1 MIEISVDT
9 RRAVVTNKEILTSG
23 SAGIQVKFT
32 LSEDWTGLSK
42 LAVFRTGEDGE
53 SIDVV
58 LDNNLNCVV
67 PAEALETA
75 DEVLFIGVYGSDGN
89 GTVIIPTI
97 WAAAGVIR
105 PGTEPNTPA
114 EAEPTPEIW
123 AQILSVAQEAET
135 TATGAM
141 NYVEQA
147 VSDLGTLEDRVS
159 DNEEDRV
166 AAEQAR
172 ASAEDNRAE
181 AETARITNEDS
192 RINAESNRNT
202 AEVARS
208 MAETARADAEAA
220 RVTAEQGR
228 VTAENE
234 RAAAEAIREE
244 KYAEY
249 VETVSDYA
257 DDAEASA
264 EAARTSMINAQSAS
278 ASASQS
284 ATRANNSATIAASKA
299 NEASSWADTALNA
312 AGNAADSQSA
322 AAQSAT
328 AAAASQTEAE
338 TAQTAAEAAQSA
350 AEDAQ
355 DAAETAQTAAEA
367 AASSISG
374 KSEQIDQNTSD
385 IGDLSRQLSDLEDT
399 VSTTQIIN
407 TASGAIASFDD
418 GADGQPIRKLVAQ
431 IEPVQDLHGYANPW
445 PAGGGKNKLKP
456 VVKTVG
462 IISEKADGTIVINGT
477 STGATWLENGTTG
490 PQNAINLSAGTYT
503 ISGGLSEAIQL
514 YGIYSYDDFV
524 TRSEWTHDSGSGA
537 TFTLTADAKFYLQ
550 CQVLA
555 GTYNN
560 QIIYPQFESGS
571 TKTSWSPYSN
581 ICPISGHTGA
591 EIEQMGKNLYH
602 GTNATDY
609 TVIYGG
615 KNNAIAPVNENYFFK
630 PGTYRISFELDGY
643 VSNPSMFFSYKVN
656 GVWSNPTN
664 RGQVTTFT
672 FTVPENCEHFEI
684 WGYGGSY
691 TGFKNVQIELGS
703 AAATDYEPY
712 QGNQISVDWE
722 DEAGTVYGG
731 TLTINPDRTG
741 QLVVDRV
748 KVNLSFGLPT
758 RQELDRWIVGAYLDN
773 PLSTLIGKQW
783 TLSEEPLKNLFLVSN
798 LPIIKESL
806 LTSADRC
813 SVSFYGHATGVEV
826 RPRFLVSDYT
836 AEQAKAIADAMELV
850 YPINPITYQL
860 TESEI
865 SGILSTLYGTNS
877 IWSSTGDTE
886 VTYPAD
892 TKLYIDGKIAEAI
905 AALNA

>member
-23 SAGIQVKFT
+23 SAGIQVQFT

-42 LAVFRTGEDGE
+42 LAVFRTGDDGE

-172 ASAEDNRAE
+172 VSADDTRAE

-228 VTAENE
+228 VSAESE
-234 RAAAEAIREE
+234 RAAAEAVREE

-249 VETVSDYA
+249 VETVSGYA

-264 EAARTSMINAQSAS
+264 EAARTSMVNAQSAS

-328 AAAASQTEAE
+328 AAAASQTAAE

-355 DAAETAQTAAEA
+355 DAAETAQAAAET
-367 AASSISG
+367 AASSIAG

-385 IGDLSRQLSDLEDT
+385 IGDLSRQISDLEGVVTDPTTGLDT
-399 VSTTQIIN
+399 KAPVILE
-407 TASGAIASFDD
+407 TASGAIASFSD
-418 GADGQPIRKLVAQ
+418 GANGMPIKKLVAN
-431 IEPVQDLHGYANPW
+431 IEPVQ
-445 PAGGGKNKLKP
+445 
-456 VVKTVG
+456 
-462 IISEKADGTIVINGT
+462 
-477 STGATWLENGTTG
+477 
-490 PQNAINLSAGTYT
+490 AGT
-503 ISGGLSEAIQL
+503 G
-514 YGIYSYDDFV
+514 D
-524 TRSEWTHDSGSGA
+524 
-537 TFTLTADAKFYLQ
+537 
-550 CQVLA
+550 
-555 GTYNN
+555 
-560 QIIYPQFESGS
+560 P
-571 TKTSWSPYSN
+571 SPDN
-581 ICPISGHTGA
+581 VRPISGHTGA
-591 EIEQMGKNLYH
+591 EIQQRGKNLLKNSENSVTKQ
-602 GTNATDY
+602 GLTY
-609 TVIYGG
+609 TVNDDGTVTVSGTATASSYLSINVN
-615 KNNAIAPVNENYFFK
+615 KSFANAVI
-630 PGTYRISFELDGY
+630 
-643 VSNPSMFFSYKVN
+643 VN
-656 GVWSNPTN
+656 GSPTPLTS
-664 RGQVTTFT
+664 GVYIQVYTENGNYNDDGTGVNIEANNKILVIRCRIGNGITVNNVVFEPMIRLATETDSTF
-672 FTVPENCEHFEI
+672 
-684 WGYGGSY
+684 
-691 TGFKNVQIELGS
+691 
-703 AAATDYEPY
+703 EPY
-712 QGNQISVDWE
+712 TGNQISVTFP

-731 TLTINPDRTG
+731 TLTLNPDRTG
-741 QLVVDRV
+741 TLVVDKAMVDLGTLTWRETNWNNIPSFISNNLRTV
-748 KVNLSFGLPT
+748 AIWIGGVNQIPNLDCSIYTKYT
-758 RQELDRWIVGAYLDN
+758 RTYLYNNDVIGICFANNGQNPDVIIRDSRYVGD
-773 PLSTLIGKQW
+773 
-783 TLSEEPLKNLFLVSN
+783 
-798 LPIIKESL
+798 
-806 LTSADRC
+806 LTGFVDEIS
-813 SVSFYGHATGVEV
+813 G
-826 RPRFLVSDYT
+826 
-836 AEQAKAIADAMELV
+836 EQLV
-850 YPINPITYQL
+850 YDLKEPITYQL

-865 SGILSTLYGTNS
+865 SGILETLYGTNNV
-877 IWSSTGDTE
+877 WADTGDVE
-886 VTYPAD
+886 VEYPAD
-892 TKLYIDGKIAEAI
+892 TKLYIEQLTKPTEDDMTADHAISAGTFFMIGNTLYLATSQI
-905 AALNA
+905 AAGGTITPGTNATQLSLADALNQLNA

>member
-9 RRAVVTNKEILTSG
+9 RKAVVTNKEILTSG
-23 SAGIQVKFT
+23 SAGIQVQFT

-89 GTVIIPTI
+89 GTGIIPTI

-123 AQILSVAQEAET
+123 AQILSVAQEAEA

-172 ASAEDNRAE
+172 ASAEDTRAE

-264 EAARTSMINAQSAS
+264 EAARTSMVNAQSAS

-299 NEASSWADTALNA
+299 NDASSWASTALNA

-322 AAQSAT
+322 AAQSAS
-328 AAAASQTEAE
+328 AAAASQTAAE

-355 DAAETAQTAAEA
+355 DAAETAQAAAEA

-407 TASGAIASFDD
+407 SASGAIASFSD

-431 IEPVQDLHGYANPW
+431 IEPVQDLHGYDNPW
-445 PAGGGKNKLKP
+445 PAGGGVNKANL
-456 VVKTVG
+456 
-462 IISEKADGTIVINGT
+462 
-477 STGATWLENGTTG
+477 TGATS
-490 PQNAINLSAGTYT
+490 LSAYDLTTSFDTENEIIT
-503 ISGGLSEAIQL
+503 ISGTVTTTVNNYVQYRFAVFPNIQNGLGLKAFNIPASASVYVENL
-514 YGIYSYDDFV
+514 FWD
-524 TRSEWTHDSGSGA
+524 
-537 TFTLTADAKFYLQ
+537 
-550 CQVLA
+550 
-555 GTYNN
+555 
-560 QIIYPQFESGS
+560 GS
-571 TKTSWSPYSN
+571 TQQMIVVIRGLAVGETNTLNVKFQMVAYDGDTAPTAWTPYEN

-591 EIEQMGKNLYH
+591 EIEQTGKNLYDL
-602 GTNATDY
+602 GKATE
-609 TVIYGG
+609 TI
-615 KNNAIAPVNENYFFK
+615 
-630 PGTYRISFELDGY
+630 
-643 VSNPSMFFSYKVN
+643 N
-656 GVWSNPTN
+656 GVTYTRNDD
-664 RGQVTTFT
+664 
-672 FTVPENCEHFEI
+672 
-684 WGYGGSY
+684 GSY
-691 TGFKNVQIELGS
+691 TATGTATAGANLIGQDVTLPAGVYTCSAITTGTANINASIYVNNAWKASIRTAPYSLTLNDESRVRLTLYVANGQTANITFYPQIELGS
-703 AAATDYEPY
+703 TATDYEPY
-712 QGNQISVDWE
+712 TGNQISVDWE
-722 DEAGTVYGG
+722 TEAGTVYGG
-731 TLTINPDRTG
+731 TLTVNPDRTG
-741 QLVVDRV
+741 QLVVDRAMVDMGTLAWSYSGTLFMTLAISGVEPPPDANTVPNCICEAYKTV
-748 KVNLSFGLPT
+748 KYSVLGVSDFSYTIIYKGSSNVGRLWLKDSRFTDVESFKSFVT
-758 RQELDRWIVGAYLDN
+758 
-773 PLSTLIGKQW
+773 GKHICYK
-783 TLSEEPLKNLFLVSN
+783 LAN
-798 LPIIKESL
+798 PII
-806 LTSADRC
+806 
-813 SVSFYGHATGVEV
+813 
-826 RPRFLVSDYT
+826 YT
-836 AEQAKAIADAMELV
+836 
-850 YPINPITYQL
+850 L

-865 SGILSTLYGTNS
+865 SSIFETLYGMNN

-892 TKLYIDGKIAEAI
+892 TKLYIDGKIADAI